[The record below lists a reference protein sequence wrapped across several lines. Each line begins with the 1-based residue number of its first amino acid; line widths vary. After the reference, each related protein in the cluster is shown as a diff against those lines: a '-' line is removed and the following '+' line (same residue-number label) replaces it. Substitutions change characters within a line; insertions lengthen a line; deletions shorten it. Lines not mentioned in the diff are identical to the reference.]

1 VITTSKNDYNA
12 TADNTDVLVRVGKF
26 PTSGNKLV
34 IQKGTTIIS
43 VPVSD
48 LLDFICA
55 VAETAFE
62 LKG

>member
-1 VITTSKNDYNA
+1 VITTYKDDYNA

-26 PTSGNKLV
+26 PNAGEKLV

-43 VPVSD
+43 VPVAD

-55 VAETAFE
+55 VTETAFE